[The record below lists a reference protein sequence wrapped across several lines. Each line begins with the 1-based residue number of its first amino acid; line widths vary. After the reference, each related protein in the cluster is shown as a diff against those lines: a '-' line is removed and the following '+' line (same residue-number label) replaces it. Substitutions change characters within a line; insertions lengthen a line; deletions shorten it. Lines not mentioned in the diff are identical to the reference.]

1 MCSSCGGS
9 TTTIVAKHVLPEAT
23 SSNSVDSAVQLID
36 IFRPHLSAGSQ
47 ILFPFDRNWSTELRQ
62 RWTTWQHPSF
72 TSAIKPATESDLVS
86 IVKLCA
92 QHQIPFLAT
101 GGGHGAGM
109 GYGTIKNAMNID
121 LGNFS
126 SVELNAEANEM
137 TVGGAT
143 LAAHVY
149 EPLYAAGKEIPL
161 GRSRCVGMVGLT
173 LGGGIG
179 SLQGRHGLVMDSLLS
194 VRMVTARGDIVTAS
208 RTENADLFWALR
220 GAGTN
225 FGIITQA
232 TYRVYDAIN
241 NGQFINADFIYRAK
255 SSRGLWDILKWA
267 DEEIPPELSIAVA
280 SGYDHAEGQV
290 SAHRPCVEYYGPL
303 EDAQKFLEPFRAL
316 DPIKT
321 GITSVPWPIL
331 SATAQFGN
339 EETACKRSQ
348 FVNCYTVGLGQ
359 IHTDTLEKVFNMFID
374 FYRAHP
380 GYEGRLLRNMQ
391 TDHSI
396 DDEVDAL
403 MRSMRS
409 ALAATSGFDGL
420 QAYMNYAHG
429 DEDPEALYGPNLSR
443 VMEAKRKWDPTN
455 MFGRGRPIPISL

>member
-1 MCSSCGGS
+1 MCTSCGGS
-9 TTTIVAKHVLPEAT
+9 TTTIVAKDILPEAG
-23 SSNSVDSAVQLID
+23 SNSVDSAVQLID
-36 IFRPHLSAGSQ
+36 IFRPHLSAGAQ
-47 ILFPFDRNWSTELRQ
+47 ILFPFDKSWATELRQ
-62 RWTTWQHPSF
+62 RWTTWEHPSF

-86 IVKLCA
+86 IVSRAPMDIKNNKENDGRGVLLFEWMLSYSLQVKLCA

-143 LAAHVY
+143 LAAQVY
-149 EPLYAAGKEIPL
+149 EPLYAAGKEIRESLSSPPQSHDETQLNELFCTAL

-241 NGQFINADFIYRAK
+241 NGQFINADFIYQAK

-267 DEEIPPELSIAVA
+267 DEEMPPELSIAVA

-290 SAHRPCVEYYGPL
+290 SAHR
-303 EDAQKFLEPFRAL
+303 R
-316 DPIKT
+316 
-321 GITSVPWPIL
+321 
-331 SATAQFGN
+331 
-339 EETACKRSQ
+339 
-348 FVNCYTVGLGQ
+348 
-359 IHTDTLEKVFNMFID
+359 
-374 FYRAHP
+374 
-380 GYEGRLLRNMQ
+380 
-391 TDHSI
+391 
-396 DDEVDAL
+396 
-403 MRSMRS
+403 
-409 ALAATSGFDGL
+409 
-420 QAYMNYAHG
+420 
-429 DEDPEALYGPNLSR
+429 
-443 VMEAKRKWDPTN
+443 
-455 MFGRGRPIPISL
+455 ISF